1 MHTPITGEETMTD
14 SQLGPLDKLFR
25 DTNVVILVIFG
36 ICCSLIAVILGLIGM
51 LTAKDPKAKSNATLT
66 LIVGGVV
73 MAVSIV
79 LNVMGVFA
87 GLAAR

>member
-1 MHTPITGEETMTD
+1 MDD

-36 ICCSLIAVILGLIGM
+36 LCCSLIAVILGLIGM
-51 LTAKDPKAKSNATLT
+51 LTAKDSKAKSNATLT
-66 LIVGGVV
+66 LIVGGVS
-73 MAVSIV
+73 MALGVV

-87 GLAAR
+87 GMAAR